1 MYNEPMQNKP
11 SLWQN
16 PIATKTFTLK
26 LGDTQILITVDE
38 TFNTKPSKSEGI
50 STFKTIHYHADY
62 EIFFVSGNNLSITTE
77 NSIVEIADSVVIVP
91 PNFNHFS
98 VSKKESSVRFR
109 FSLSKL
115 KNKTPSI
122 YANLVKSIGFDSIV
136 SFPLS
141 NEISVYVA
149 QINRA
154 FHETNDLNSIKIQ
167 SLFSLLLI
175 SVFELFQPSKRLDQ
189 AEYLDDTVNYVPII
203 EAVLQNHYHEN
214 IHLGYL
220 AERQHV
226 STKQASRILKKN
238 YNSTLAELVNDKK
251 LSISCLFLKN
261 TTLKIS
267 EIIEQVGFET
277 ESYFYVLFKKK
288 YGISPLA
295 YRKKMNSSDTEI

>member
-136 SFPLS
+136 SF
-141 NEISVYVA
+141 
-149 QINRA
+149 
-154 FHETNDLNSIKIQ
+154 HETNDLNSIKIQ

-220 AERQHV
+220 AERLHV